1 MNSELKFPGNS
12 IGFVMIGGM
21 LLVLK
26 DKVFISILVPCFL
39 KKNPPAPA
47 STPPKSS
54 PEIHVSCRS
63 KPPTDQPPTKL
74 TYYSLSIWDT
84 LFGRS
89 PGYDPTAEPD
99 FRFGRYTDAYKTP
112 ENYAAW
118 DKSLAAFEDGEY
130 LDSCAAFMAYLLDHR
145 EENVKWKV
153 DDGKLYFE
161 FYQGSKRVTGF
172 ADTEQL
178 RATAGIAKM
187 ELPNADLL
195 HRLTAMNYEMKY
207 SRFAIDDTGCL
218 TIVFDTP
225 VNDASPHKLYQALK
239 EMAIR
244 ADKQDDLLLEEF
256 PDSLSP
262 TEITHLEQLSDED
275 KTLKLDFLQ
284 THIHSV
290 IEYLGKGE
298 LVPEDQPGAVA
309 YLLLDLVYRLDY
321 LLIPEGH
328 TMEAL
333 ERMHRMYFSREDDQP
348 VTFKNVRLLAE
359 LQHLLRRAP
368 ESFAEELY
376 AGKSTFGITL
386 PANHDRLANLI
397 DSELPNMDWYQ
408 DNGYP
413 EVARAVPGYIAG
425 YALFN
430 YAVPPPDK
438 DLLQLYYRV
447 CEDGYFRKLGYK
459 QQFLDRDGRPARRA
473 IRAAINDIAE
483 RHTDAYPRLR
493 PALSQLNFDNQI
505 NFGRSYLR
513 MVRELDLSKP

>member
-1 MNSELKFPGNS
+1 M
-12 IGFVMIGGM
+12 
-21 LLVLK
+21 
-26 DKVFISILVPCFL
+26 
-39 KKNPPAPA
+39 
-47 STPPKSS
+47 
-54 PEIHVSCRS
+54 
-63 KPPTDQPPTKL
+63 
-74 TYYSLSIWDT
+74 SIWDT
-84 LFGRS
+84 LFGRAN
-89 PGYDPTAEPD
+89 GYDPSAEPH
-99 FRFGRYTDAYKTP
+99 FRFGRYTDAYKTT

-118 DKSLAAFEDGEY
+118 DRSLVTFEDGKFLE
-130 LDSCAAFMAYLLDHR
+130 SVEAFMAYLYDAQ
-145 EENVKWKV
+145 EDNVKWKPEE
-153 DDGKLYFE
+153 GKLYFE

-172 ADTEQL
+172 ADSEQL
-178 RATAGIAKM
+178 RASASIARL
-187 ELPNADLL
+187 ESPNAELL

-207 SRFAIDDTGCL
+207 SRFAIDDNGCL

-225 VNDASPHKLYQALK
+225 INDASPHKLYHALK
-239 EMAIR
+239 EMALR
-244 ADKQDDLLLEEF
+244 ADKQDDLLLDEF
-256 PDSLSP
+256 REFLSP
-262 TEITHLEQLSDED
+262 TEITHLEELSAKD
-275 KTLKLDFLQ
+275 KQLKLQFLDG
-284 THIHSV
+284 HVNSV
-290 IEYLGKGE
+290 VDYLSTGK
-298 LVPEDQPGAVA
+298 LAPEEQPGAVA

-321 LLIPEGH
+321 LLIPEGY

-333 ERMHRMYFSREDDQP
+333 ERMHRMYFAREEDQP

-359 LQHLLRRAP
+359 LKHLHRRAP
-368 ESFAEELY
+368 ESFSEELY

-413 EVARAVPGYIAG
+413 EVARAVPGYITG

-447 CEDGYFRKLGYK
+447 CENDYFRNLGFK

-473 IRAAINDIAE
+473 IRAAITDIAD

-493 PALSQLNFDNQI
+493 PAMSQLNFDNLI

>member
-1 MNSELKFPGNS
+1 M
-12 IGFVMIGGM
+12 
-21 LLVLK
+21 
-26 DKVFISILVPCFL
+26 
-39 KKNPPAPA
+39 
-47 STPPKSS
+47 
-54 PEIHVSCRS
+54 
-63 KPPTDQPPTKL
+63 
-74 TYYSLSIWDT
+74 SIWDN

-89 PGYDPTAEPD
+89 PGYDPTGEPD
-99 FRFGRYTDAYKTP
+99 FSFGRYTDAYKTP

-118 DKSLAAFEDGEY
+118 DRSLSAFEEGQY
-130 LDSCAAFMAYLLDHR
+130 LESIEAFMAYLYDPR
-145 EENVKWKV
+145 EENVKWQPEE
-153 DDGKLYFE
+153 DKLYFE

-172 ADTEQL
+172 ADSEQL
-178 RATAGIAKM
+178 RATAGIAK
-187 ELPNADLL
+187 LDSPNAELL

-207 SRFAIDDTGCL
+207 SRFAIDDGGCL
-218 TIVFDTP
+218 TIVFDSP
-225 VNDASPHKLYQALK
+225 INDASPHKLYHALK
-239 EMAIR
+239 EMALR
-244 ADKQDDLLLEEF
+244 ADKQDDLLLNEF
-256 PDSLSP
+256 KDCLSP
-262 TEITHLEQLSDED
+262 TEIKHLRELSGDD
-275 KTLKLDFLQ
+275 KALKLEFLES
-284 THIHSV
+284 HIQSV
-290 IEYLGKGE
+290 IDYLSTDK
-298 LVPEDQPGAVA
+298 LIPEEQPGAVA

-321 LLIPEGH
+321 LLIPEGY

-333 ERMHRMYFSREDDQP
+333 ERMHRMYFAREEDHP
-348 VTFKNVRLLAE
+348 VTFKNVRLLSE

-368 ESFAEELY
+368 DSFAEELY

-386 PANHDRLANLI
+386 PANHDRLVSLI

-413 EVARAVPGYIAG
+413 EVARAVPGYITG

-447 CEDGYFRKLGYK
+447 CEDAYFRQLGYN

-473 IRAAINDIAE
+473 IRAAISDIAE

-493 PALSQLNFDNQI
+493 PALSQLNFDNLA

>member
-1 MNSELKFPGNS
+1 M
-12 IGFVMIGGM
+12 
-21 LLVLK
+21 
-26 DKVFISILVPCFL
+26 
-39 KKNPPAPA
+39 
-47 STPPKSS
+47 
-54 PEIHVSCRS
+54 
-63 KPPTDQPPTKL
+63 
-74 TYYSLSIWDT
+74 SIWDT
-84 LFGRS
+84 LFGRPS
-89 PGYDPTAEPD
+89 GYDPSGEPS
-99 FRFGRYTDAYKTP
+99 FSFGRYTDAYKTT

-118 DKSLAAFEDGEY
+118 DRSLATFEEGEY
-130 LDSCAAFMAYLLDHR
+130 LESIEAFMAYLYDPQ
-145 EENVKWKV
+145 EDNVKWKREE
-153 DDGKLYFE
+153 GKLYFE

-178 RATAGIAKM
+178 RASASIARL
-187 ELPNADLL
+187 ESPNAELL

-207 SRFAIDDTGCL
+207 SRFAIGSNECL
-218 TIVFDTP
+218 AIVFDTP
-225 VNDASPHKLYQALK
+225 INDASPHKLYHALK
-239 EMAIR
+239 EMALR
-244 ADKQDDLLLEEF
+244 ADKQDDLLLDEF
-256 PDSLSP
+256 REFLSP
-262 TEITHLEQLSDED
+262 TEITHLEELSDED
-275 KTLKLDFLQ
+275 KALKLEFLDG
-284 THIHSV
+284 HIQSV
-290 IEYLGKGE
+290 IDYLGSGQ
-298 LVPEDQPGAVA
+298 LAPEEQPGAVA

-321 LLIPEGH
+321 LLIPEGY

-333 ERMHRMYFSREDDQP
+333 ERMHRMYFAREEDQP

-359 LQHLLRRAP
+359 LKHLHRRAAA
-368 ESFAEELY
+368 SFSEELY

-408 DNGYP
+408 DNGYS
-413 EVARAVPGYIAG
+413 EVARAVPGYITG

-447 CEDGYFRKLGYK
+447 CENDYFRKLGYR

-473 IRAAINDIAE
+473 IRAAISDITE

-493 PALSQLNFDNQI
+493 PAMSQLNFDNMI

>member
-1 MNSELKFPGNS
+1 M
-12 IGFVMIGGM
+12 
-21 LLVLK
+21 
-26 DKVFISILVPCFL
+26 
-39 KKNPPAPA
+39 
-47 STPPKSS
+47 
-54 PEIHVSCRS
+54 
-63 KPPTDQPPTKL
+63 
-74 TYYSLSIWDT
+74 SIWDT
-84 LFGRS
+84 LFGRA
-89 PGYDPTAEPD
+89 PGYDPTGEPD
-99 FRFGRYTDAYKTP
+99 FNFGRYTDAYKTP

-118 DKSLAAFEDGEY
+118 DRSLKAFEDNDY
-130 LDSCAAFMAYLLDHR
+130 LASVEAFMAYLQDPR
-145 EENVKWKV
+145 EGNVKWKSEE
-153 DDGKLYFE
+153 GKLYFE

-187 ELPNADLL
+187 EAPNAELL

-207 SRFAIDDTGCL
+207 SRFAIDAGGCL
-218 TIVFDTP
+218 TIVFDSP
-225 VNDASPHKLYQALK
+225 INDASPHKLYHALK
-239 EMAIR
+239 EMALR
-244 ADKQDDLLLEEF
+244 ADKQDDLLLDEF
-256 PDSLSP
+256 SDALSP
-262 TEITHLEQLSDED
+262 TEIKHLRELSPDE
-275 KTLKLDFLQ
+275 KQLKLEFLRG
-284 THIHSV
+284 HIQSV
-290 IEYLGKGE
+290 IDYLSQGQ
-298 LVPEDQPGAVA
+298 LLPEEQPGAVA

-321 LLIPEGH
+321 LLIPEGY

-333 ERMHRMYFSREDDQP
+333 ERMHRMYFAREVDHP
-348 VTFKNVRLLAE
+348 VTFKNVRLLSE

-368 ESFAEELY
+368 DSFAEELY

-386 PANHDRLANLI
+386 PANHDRLAALI

-413 EVARAVPGYIAG
+413 EVAHAVPGYIAG

-447 CEDGYFRKLGYK
+447 CEDEYFRQLGYQ

-473 IRAAINDIAE
+473 IRAAIADVAD
-483 RHTDAYPRLR
+483 RHKVAYPRLR
-493 PALSQLNFDNQI
+493 PALSQLSFDNLV